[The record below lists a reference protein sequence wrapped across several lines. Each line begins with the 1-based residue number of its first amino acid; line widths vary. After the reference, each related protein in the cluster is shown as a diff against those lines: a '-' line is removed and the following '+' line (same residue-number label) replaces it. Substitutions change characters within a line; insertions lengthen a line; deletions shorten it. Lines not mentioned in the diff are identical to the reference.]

1 MLALPLWVRL
11 SRHAHPLRLLIF
23 GQLMAGLLAL
33 ACAAIEQQWLF
44 WPVSLTMIA
53 FKASYLLMYP
63 YVMGL
68 VGADQQVRTIGLLS
82 VVVHLGAIAGATL
95 GGGVLHYLSPARMFV
110 LMGLMDFVQMA
121 VSLLLLRHAP
131 QPTRVDASTPPR
143 PRGEHLAI
151 ARLCLLMLA
160 FYFCIYL
167 ARPFFT
173 VYWEQLGGP
182 QASWI
187 TGLVYAIPGM
197 LALLALALHYH
208 AGQHLTAWLLLGAA
222 GLALQGI
229 EQMPLVLAGRVL
241 FGWALYQLTVALD
254 ARLFALSRPEHYGRD
269 YSLINIFQNLGVLAA
284 SWLAGLVVR
293 DAGLAAP
300 FFLSALGLVLTAC
313 VLRWLLVSAAT
324 RAPLCG
330 AKS

>member
-1 MLALPLWVRL
+1 
-11 SRHAHPLRLLIF
+11 
-23 GQLMAGLLAL
+23 
-33 ACAAIEQQWLF
+33 
-44 WPVSLTMIA
+44 MIA

-68 VGADQQVRTIGLLS
+68 VGTDQQVRTIGLLS

-131 QPTRVDASTPPR
+131 QPARVDANTPPR
-143 PRGEHLAI
+143 AVQEHLAI
-151 ARLCLLMLA
+151 IRLCLLMLA
-160 FYFCIYL
+160 FYFCVYL

-173 VYWEQLGGP
+173 LYWEQLGGP

-229 EQMPLVLAGRVL
+229 EQMPTVLAGPDAVRLGAVPAHRRA
-241 FGWALYQLTVALD
+241 GCATVRPQPAGALRP
-254 ARLFALSRPEHYGRD
+254 RLQPDQHLPEPRRTHR
-269 YSLINIFQNLGVLAA
+269 L
-284 SWLAGLVVR
+284 LAGR
-293 DAGLAAP
+293 RG
-300 FFLSALGLVLTAC
+300 GT
-313 VLRWLLVSAAT
+313 
-324 RAPLCG
+324 
-330 AKS
+330 